1 MYVGQ
6 HGQSAMV
13 QYHDREWSL
22 PVHDDRK
29 HFEFLVLGA
38 ETLKKT
44 FVREP
49 LPKLYLQSN
58 RSSLHLRLAMV
69 VATSCLA
76 LASNP
81 ESELK
86 MRRQNLGGNGAVE
99 PGVLGAIDFAHS
111 ACAEAGLDS
120 LGANF
125 SARD

>member
-44 FVREP
+44 FVLEP

-81 ESELK
+81 ESE
-86 MRRQNLGGNGAVE
+86 
-99 PGVLGAIDFAHS
+99 
-111 ACAEAGLDS
+111 
-120 LGANF
+120 
-125 SARD
+125 